1 MLKINSPRTNRIKKS
16 LLVGLGAA
24 TLVLVGTAAQAV
36 LTGVSGTQS
45 DLQRYVNESTAWSTS
60 AAAFVDVPGAAT
72 VVTVLRGQRRMLD
85 ARFTAE
91 SQCTG
96 SGGWCSVRIVVIRP
110 NGSLLELNPQSGN
123 DFAFDSGGSDNW
135 ESHAIERTSSYLP
148 AGTYRVKIQAGVVAG
163 ATSLRL
169 DDWTLAV
176 ERVRP

>member
-1 MLKINSPRTNRIKKS
+1 MLKTNSPRTNRIKKS

-24 TLVLVGTAAQAV
+24 ALVLVGTAAQAV

-45 DLQRYVNESTAWSTS
+45 DFQRYVNESNAWSTS
-60 AAAFVDVPGAAT
+60 AGAFVDVPGAAT
-72 VVTVLRGQRRMLD
+72 TVTIASGTRRMLD

-96 SGGWCSVRIVVIRP
+96 SGGWCSVRIVVVRP
-110 NGSLLELNPQSGN
+110 NGSLLELNPQSGT
-123 DFAFDSGGSDNW
+123 DFAFDSGSADNW
-135 ESHAIERTSSYLP
+135 ESHAIERTSPYLP
-148 AGTYRVKIQAGVVAG
+148 AGTYRVKVQAGVVAG
-163 ATSLRL
+163 ATSVRL

>member
-1 MLKINSPRTNRIKKS
+1 MPKINKSRIKKS
-16 LLVGLGAA
+16 LFVGLGAA

-45 DLQRYVNESTAWSTS
+45 DLQRYVNETTAWSTA

-72 VVTVLRGQRRMLD
+72 TVTVPRGTRKMID
-85 ARFTAE
+85 ARYTAE

-96 SGGWCSVRIVVIRP
+96 TGGWCSVRIVVVRP
-110 NGSLLELNPQSGN
+110 NGTLLELNPQSGT
-123 DFAFDSGGSDNW
+123 DFAFDSAGADNW

-148 AGTYRVKIQAGVVAG
+148 AGTYRVKVQAGVVG